1 MTARPAAIEVAG
13 LDVTF
18 AGRGGGMRAVRDVS
32 FEVRDGESFGLV
44 GESGSGKSTILRA
57 IAGLAAEAT
66 GEICIAGTPVGR
78 RRTRADRRR
87 LQFVFQ
93 DPYGALHP
101 RHSVGRIVAEPLLI
115 HGIGDVERRVGE
127 GLAAVGLGADHRA
140 RFPHQLSGGQR
151 QRVAIARALV
161 LDPPIL
167 LLDEPTSAL
176 DVSIQA
182 EILNLLARLRRERG
196 FSYLLVSHDL
206 AVVAHMCDRI
216 GVMRA
221 GELVETLPAD
231 ALRTGA
237 VSHPYTAELLAAF
250 REMQRPRDAAG
261 TPPAWVG
268 RSPDR

>member
-1 MTARPAAIEVAG
+1 MTARPAAIEVTG

-32 FEVRDGESFGLV
+32 FAVADGESFGLV

-57 IAGLAAEAT
+57 IAGLVPEVT
-66 GEICIAGTPVGR
+66 GEVRVAGARLGR
-78 RRTRADRRR
+78 RRSRADRRR

-101 RHSVGRIVAEPLLI
+101 RHSIGRIIAEPLLI
-115 HGIGDVERRVGE
+115 HGIGDVGRRVDAA
-127 GLAAVGLGADHRA
+127 LAAVGLGDEHRF

-206 AVVAHMCDRI
+206 AVVAHMCDRV
-216 GVMRA
+216 GVMRQ
-221 GELVETLPAD
+221 GELVEILPAD
-231 ALRTGA
+231 ALRAGA
-237 VSHPYTAELLAAF
+237 AAHPYTAELITAFKDMQTPRTGTAA
-250 REMQRPRDAAG
+250 A
-261 TPPAWVG
+261 PA
-268 RSPDR
+268 